1 MGQKRV
7 MSYRTESRG
16 SDRERLRIRRDI
28 HDGLGPILTG
38 MAFGLRAARNLLRRD
53 TDSAERLLAQL
64 EDELYDAIAELRRL
78 TDDSHPGVLERCGL
92 VEAIHLH
99 ARALSSRVSGAGE
112 QLEIEVNSLGDLS
125 VLTPPV
131 RVAAYRI
138 TCEALTNMVRHSH
151 ARSCVVWIRLNGHL
165 QVEIADDGVGLPG
178 GELPVWSGVGLR
190 SMRDRALEL
199 GGGWSIEPGM
209 FGGTKIVAT
218 LPVDEE

>member
-7 MSYRTESRG
+7 MSYRTQGRG
-16 SDRERLRIRRDI
+16 SDQERLRIRRDI

-53 TDSAERLLAQL
+53 TESAERLLAQL

-78 TDDSHPGVLERCGL
+78 TDDNHPGVLDRCGL

-99 ARALSSRVSGAGE
+99 AMALSSRVSGAGGE
-112 QLEIEVNSLGDLS
+112 LEIEVNSLGDLS

-151 ARSCVVWIRLNGHL
+151 ARSCVVWLRLNGHL
-165 QVEIADDGVGLPG
+165 QVEIADDGVGLPS
-178 GELPVWSGVGLR
+178 GELPVWSGMGLR

-199 GGGWSIEPGM
+199 GGWWSIEPGL
-209 FGGTKIVAT
+209 FGGTKVVAT
-218 LPVDEE
+218 FPVEE